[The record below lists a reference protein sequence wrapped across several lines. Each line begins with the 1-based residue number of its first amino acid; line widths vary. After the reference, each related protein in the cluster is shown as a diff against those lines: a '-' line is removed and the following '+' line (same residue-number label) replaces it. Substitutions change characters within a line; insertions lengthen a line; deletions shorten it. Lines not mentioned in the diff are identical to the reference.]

1 MPIKTASELDT
12 LTLGILLAA
21 GASESNARRVAEALV
36 SSHLAGHDSHG
47 VQHLPRYVNNI
58 DTGQLKPRA
67 KPDIVKETASSA
79 LVRGNWTFGH
89 VSAEFA
95 MRLALEKAAVEN
107 VSIVTLVEVNHIG
120 RLGEYGEMAAA
131 DNQVGIVV
139 AGGAGVIQP
148 AAVPYGGSRPVL
160 HTNPIA
166 MGFPAGNSPMIVDF
180 ATTATSGS
188 KVLLAAAK
196 GEPVPPDCIVDRDGN
211 PTTDPTAIIK
221 GGSHLP
227 FGGHKGFGI
236 MLAVEFLGRI
246 LAGADTYAIAGRS
259 EAVSLHRGVT
269 MIAINPSGFQPL
281 DEYLVSASEMMDRV
295 RDVAPAA
302 GVDRVLAPG
311 DPEQLARQDRLAN
324 GISIPDATW
333 VRLMDLAGSLGLD
346 DSF

>member
-1 MPIKTASELDT
+1 
-12 LTLGILLAA
+12 
-21 GASESNARRVAEALV
+21 
-36 SSHLAGHDSHG
+36 
-47 VQHLPRYVNNI
+47 
-58 DTGQLKPRA
+58 
-67 KPDIVKETASSA
+67 
-79 LVRGNWTFGH
+79 
-89 VSAEFA
+89 

-196 GEPVPPDCIVDRDGN
+196 GEQVPADCIVDRNGN
-211 PTTDPTAIIK
+211 PTTDPTALME
-221 GGSHLP
+221 GGFHLP

-281 DEYLVSASEMMDRV
+281 DEYLASASEMMDRV
-295 RDVAPAA
+295 RAVAPAA

-333 VRLMDLAGSLGLD
+333 IRLMDLAGSLGLD

>member
-1 MPIKTASELDT
+1 MPIKTGEELDK
-12 LTLGILLAA
+12 LTREVLLAA
-21 GASESNARRVAEALV
+21 GASESNAGRVAEALV

-47 VQHLPRYVNNI
+47 VQHLPRYVENI
-58 DTGQLKPRA
+58 RAGQLQPEA
-67 KPDIVKETASSA
+67 NPEVVTETSCSA

-95 MRLALEKAAVEN
+95 MRLALEKSAVEN

-131 DNQVGIVV
+131 SDQVGLVV
-139 AGGAGVIQP
+139 AGGAGAIQP

-166 MGFPAGNSPMIVDF
+166 MGFPAGESPMIVDF

-188 KVLLAAAK
+188 KVLIAAAK
-196 GEPVPPDCIVDRDGN
+196 SEPVPPDCIVDQNGN
-211 PTTDPTAIIK
+211 PTTDPTAIMK

-236 MLAVEFLGRI
+236 MLAVELLGRV
-246 LAGADTYAIAGRS
+246 LAGADTYAIPGRS
-259 EAVSLHRGVT
+259 EDVSLHRGVT
-269 MIAINPSGFQPL
+269 MIAINPAGFQPL
-281 DEYLVSASEMMDRV
+281 EEYMASAGEMMDRV
-295 RDVAPAA
+295 RAVPPAT

-311 DPEQLARQDRLAN
+311 DPEQLARRDRLAN
-324 GISIPDATW
+324 SISIPEATW
-333 VRLMDLAGSLGLD
+333 ARLMDLAHSLGLD
-346 DSF
+346 ASL